1 MLINLNLK
9 TKTDYNRR
17 SSPSP
22 SHQGS
27 PEGGWESMVC
37 RICQTGGL
45 WVGSERVREWWMT
58 TVVYGEKEAA

>member
-27 PEGGWESMVC
+27 PEGGQESVVR

-45 WVGSERVREWWMT
+45 
-58 TVVYGEKEAA
+58 